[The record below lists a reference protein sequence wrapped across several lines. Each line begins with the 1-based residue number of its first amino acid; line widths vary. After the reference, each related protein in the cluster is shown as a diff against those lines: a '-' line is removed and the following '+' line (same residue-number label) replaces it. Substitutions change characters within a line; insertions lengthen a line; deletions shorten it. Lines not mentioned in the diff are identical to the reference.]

1 MRALLE
7 TLKEIDA
14 TVKSAGFPE
23 EALRSA
29 HARTRYDA
37 KI

>member
-14 TVKSAGFPE
+14 TVKLAGFPE
-23 EALRSA
+23 RDLMASSSLVPHS
-29 HARTRYDA
+29 
-37 KI
+37 